1 MFEKF
6 IVATDIS
13 KDFAI
18 SMSSIGGLK
27 TFGAKKCLLLQ
38 FVDLNEIVD
47 FSGIYS
53 NELVYEYEKTL
64 SMHKK
69 QIEAEGF
76 EVETRTLPGFS
87 PAHVNKICE

>member
-47 FSGIYS
+47 FSGIY
-53 NELVYEYEKTL
+53 
-64 SMHKK
+64 
-69 QIEAEGF
+69 
-76 EVETRTLPGFS
+76 
-87 PAHVNKICE
+87 

>member
-76 EVETRTLPGFS
+76 EV
-87 PAHVNKICE
+87 